1 MAFSLRLPETL
12 EADARAKAAQLGIPI
27 NALVCVAVDAYLRGS
42 VLQAISAIPEPTPV
56 GYPDLPI
63 KARPEALKPISEPLA
78 PSPTIPP
85 ASTPITTPEPVKAP
99 PVRQPSRQERRKLE
113 RLRAKAASNAS

>member
-1 MAFSLRLPETL
+1 MPVFSLRLPETL
-12 EADARAKAAQLGIPI
+12 EADARAKAAHLGISI
-27 NALVCVAVDAYLRGS
+27 NALVCVAVDAYLR
-42 VLQAISAIPEPTPV
+42 VVALQ
-56 GYPDLPI
+56 PI
-63 KARPEALKPISEPLA
+63 AEPLA

>member
-1 MAFSLRLPETL
+1 MPVFSLRLPETL
-12 EADARAKAAQLGIPI
+12 EADARAKAAQLGISI
-27 NALVCVAVDAYLRGS
+27 NALVCVAVDAYLRG
-42 VLQAISAIPEPTPV
+42 VALQ
-56 GYPDLPI
+56 PI
-63 KARPEALKPISEPLA
+63 AEPLA

-113 RLRAKAASNAS
+113 RLRAKAASSGN

>member
-1 MAFSLRLPETL
+1 MPVFSLRLPETL
-12 EADARAKAAQLGIPI
+12 EADARAKAAQLGISI
-27 NALVCVAVDAYLRGS
+27 NALVCVAVDAYLRG
-42 VLQAISAIPEPTPV
+42 VALQ
-56 GYPDLPI
+56 PI
-63 KARPEALKPISEPLA
+63 AEPLA

-99 PVRQPSRQERRKLE
+99 HVRQQPSRQERRKLE